1 MHHTRRLTIVGT
13 ALATM
18 ALTFSS
24 IGVVAQDASPEAS
37 PAAAVGVPTVP
48 TGYAELDQAL
58 GEDQPF
64 TGTRVTMQTQ
74 WIAGEGDNFSAALAG
89 FEAAT
94 GIDVTVAE
102 VPSGQHETLV
112 NVSLNGG
119 AAADIIQLAQ
129 PAAILEYGAQG
140 LLVDIGTM
148 LDSSK
153 LAETHPAT
161 LPLYTGPGGE
171 IWGQPYKVDVKSVVW
186 YPINAFAEAGY
197 AVPTT
202 WDELIA
208 LSDQIVADGS
218 SPWCVGMD
226 AAAATGWI
234 ATDMIEDIMLR
245 TAGVEAYNAWA
256 ALELPFSSPEVK
268 NAFDLAGQIY
278 FTPDYVLGGSTAI
291 LATAQTDA
299 MDPMFDGDLTT
310 PSCWMQKQA
319 TWYGPDFFP
328 DQKATGSSQFVVG
341 EDVGLF
347 YFPPIDPALGNPAL
361 GAGDAFM
368 VTADRPEVRAVL
380 QFLATPEGIQA
391 WIDAGSAISANQST
405 SAEWYA
411 GNYKLEIASGIVA
424 DATSFGFD
432 ASDLMPA
439 SGAAFWA
446 GVVDWI
452 SNDGTNTD
460 AVLQAIDDGMAQ

>member
-1 MHHTRRLTIVGT
+1 MHRTRRLTIAGT

-24 IGVVAQDASPEAS
+24 VGVVAQDM
-37 PAAAVGVPTVP
+37 AVGVPTVP

-58 GEDQPF
+58 GEDRPF
-64 TGTRVTMQTQ
+64 AGTRVTAQTQ
-74 WIAGEGDNFSAALAG
+74 WIAGEGDNFAAALAA

-140 LLVDIGTM
+140 LLVDIATL
-148 LDSSK
+148 LDGDK
-153 LAETHPAT
+153 LLAEHPAT
-161 LPLYTGPGGE
+161 LPLYTGPDGE
-171 IWGQPYKVDVKSVVW
+171 IYGMPYKVDVKSVVW

-208 LSDQIVADGS
+208 LSDQIVADGT

-234 ATDMIEDIMLR
+234 ATDMIEDILLR
-245 TAGVEAYNAWA
+245 TAPLDVYNAWA
-256 ALELPFSSPEVK
+256 QLEHPFASPEVM

-299 MDPMFDGDLTT
+299 MDPMFDGDLTA

-328 DQKATGSSQFVVG
+328 DMKATGSSQFVVG

-347 YFPPIDPALGNPAL
+347 YFPPIDPAYGNPAL
-361 GAGDAFM
+361 GAGDAFI
-368 VTADRPEVRAVL
+368 VTADRPEVRAVI
-380 QFLATPEGIQA
+380 QFLAVPEGIQT

-405 SAEWYA
+405 PAEWYA

-424 DATSFGFD
+424 NATSFGFD

-452 SNDGTNTD
+452 SNDGTNTE
-460 AVLQAIDDGMAQ
+460 AVLQAIDAEHGVGG